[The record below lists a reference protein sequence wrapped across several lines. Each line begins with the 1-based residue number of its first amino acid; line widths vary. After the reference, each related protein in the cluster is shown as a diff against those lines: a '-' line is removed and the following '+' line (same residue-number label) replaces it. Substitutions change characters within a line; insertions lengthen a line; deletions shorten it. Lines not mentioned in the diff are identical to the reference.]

1 MFPVKNT
8 NKLMTKLVPIVVS
21 LIIGFIGGVVVSAYR
36 TPSLVAQIPAN
47 QQAGVSKEEAARH
60 IRHLEE
66 SVQKDSKDVDS
77 WTKLAHAYFEMGAF
91 DKAINAYT
99 KILEIK
105 PDDSDAYTDLGV
117 MYRRNKQP
125 EKAINSFKKAIEL
138 DQNNVHAQF
147 NVGIVLFHDLGNK
160 EEAIK
165 AWEKVAALQPNYT
178 LSTGQTIQQLVDSVK
193 Q

>member
-47 QQAGVSKEEAARH
+47 QQAGVSKEEAERH

-66 SVQKDSKDVDS
+66 SVQKDSQNVEL

-125 EKAINSFKKAIEL
+125 EKAIDAFKKAIEL
-138 DQNNVHAQF
+138 DQNNVH
-147 NVGIVLFHDLGNK
+147 
-160 EEAIK
+160 
-165 AWEKVAALQPNYT
+165 P
-178 LSTGQTIQQLVDSVK
+178 SVSM
-193 Q
+193 